1 MLLTPEMEELL
12 PKLGSTIRK
21 HYKVLKRE
29 FDRIEEIEKVRLDS
43 LQWAYDYIEDMKPVY
58 VEGKYLALYK
68 TMLSF
73 LQLTLAQ
80 RLGDTFSRAAYRDF
94 VYWSDKL
101 SNFKER
107 EKWWF
112 YASNII
118 SEEGKNE

>member
-1 MLLTPEMEELL
+1 MLLTPEMDELL
-12 PKLGSTIRK
+12 PKLGVTIRK

-29 FDRIEEIEKVRLDS
+29 FEQIDEIENLNPAS
-43 LQWAYDYIEDMKPVY
+43 LQWAFDYIENMKPIY

-80 RLGDTFSRAAYRDF
+80 RLSTIFSQAAFRDF
-94 VYWSDKL
+94 VFWSDKL
-101 SNFKER
+101 SQFKER

-112 YASNII
+112 YANNVI
-118 SEEGKNE
+118 SEVGKNE